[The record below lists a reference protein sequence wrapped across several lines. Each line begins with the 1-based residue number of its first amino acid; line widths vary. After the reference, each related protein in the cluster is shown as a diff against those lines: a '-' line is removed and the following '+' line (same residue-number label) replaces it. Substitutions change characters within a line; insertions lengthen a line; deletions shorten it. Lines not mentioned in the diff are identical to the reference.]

1 MKENLSLTPQWYYQ
15 RCCMRL
21 ASLCVNM
28 PWRLFLE
35 LIDGQLYHTARK
47 LRKKGL
53 ITGDPVGLP
62 PVCWNLRL
70 LDNIKYPDIA
80 LFVQSMIVLL
90 DDIYW
95 ETRHILPYTPA
106 EQLKYMRCLRKD
118 FDPGGIDHED
128 AQLLTQV
135 DALLRFSSSGEI
147 TPLQEAE
154 IRRLYSPFMKI
165 HRKSFGNMRK
175 NCLLRFHETQ
185 GYAIAATLG
194 GILDS
199 KTLNLLP
206 TELQIHACQALSD
219 YWDLHFCY
227 CTSYAA
233 PIKALHYGQLALKCM
248 EKYGASDEDLGYQ
261 WLTLSELFLACYKE
275 IMDIAE
281 EKSNEAL
288 TKAQYYFD
296 RSIPEKSMLQLL

>member
-15 RCCMRL
+15 CCCLRL
-21 ASLCVNM
+21 ATLCVNM
-28 PWRLFLE
+28 PWHLFLE

-53 ITGDPVGLP
+53 ITGDPVELP
-62 PVCWNLRL
+62 PVCRNLRL
-70 LDNIKYPDIA
+70 LDGIKYPDIA
-80 LFVQSMIVLL
+80 SFILRMIALL
-90 DDIYW
+90 DEIYW

-106 EQLKYMRCLRKD
+106 EQLQQMRVLRKD
-118 FDPGGIDHED
+118 FDSGGIGHED

-135 DALLRFSSSGEI
+135 DALLRFSSAGEI

-154 IRRLYSPFMKI
+154 VRRLYTPFMKI
-165 HRKSFGNMRK
+165 HRKFFGNVQK
-175 NCLLRFHETQ
+175 NCLLHFHETQ

-194 GILDS
+194 NILDG
-199 KTLNLLP
+199 KTFHLLP
-206 TELQIHACQALSD
+206 TELQIHACQAMSEYL
-219 YWDLHFCY
+219 DLHFCY

-233 PIKALHYGQLALKCM
+233 PIKALHYGELALKCM

-275 IMDIAE
+275 MDTAE

-288 TKAQYYFD
+288 TKAQNHFD
-296 RSIPEKSMLQLL
+296 RSVPEKSMLQLL

>member
-15 RCCMRL
+15 CCCIRL
-21 ASLCVNM
+21 ASLCVNI

-53 ITGDPVGLP
+53 ITGDPVELP
-62 PVCWNLRL
+62 PVCRNLRL

-80 LFVQSMIVLL
+80 SFVQRMVAWL

-95 ETRHILPYTPA
+95 QTRHILPYSPA
-106 EQLKYMRCLRKD
+106 EQLQQMRVLRKD
-118 FDPGGIDHED
+118 FDLSEIDHED

-147 TPLQEAE
+147 APLQEAE
-154 IRRLYSPFMKI
+154 IRRLYSPFIEI
-165 HRKSFGNMRK
+165 HRKLFGNVRK
-175 NCLLRFHETQ
+175 NHLLRFHDTK
-185 GYAIAATLG
+185 GFAIVATLG
-194 GILDS
+194 KILDG
-199 KTLNLLP
+199 KTFHLLP

-275 IMDIAE
+275 MDTAE

-288 TKAQYYFD
+288 TKAQYFFA
-296 RSIPEKSMLQLL
+296 RSIP